1 MRLLLLIALRH
12 LLARKRQSFVSLL
25 GIVLGVAFFMAIASL
40 MRGSENDFLRRLV
53 DNSPHI
59 TIQDEYRSAR
69 PQPVFQAFPH
79 GAVHITHVTPLPE
92 NRGIR
97 GYTRVLDI
105 VRNYPGVL
113 ASPSLGGEGIVSFAG
128 RNVGISLSG
137 MVPQDITQVTTIGD
151 YIVQGRIEDLYVNPD
166 GILIGAEMSRKYGI
180 ALNDTLTIRAGTGNV
195 HTFKVLAIF
204 RTGRGSYDEKQGFI
218 DITRAQ
224 SLMGQINRANSIII
238 KMQDAYAARDF
249 AAQLEKVIGYKAL
262 SWQESSEDI
271 MSTLMIRNLIMYTV
285 VSAVLLVAAFG
296 IYNVISTVVLEKQR
310 DIAILKSMGFE
321 APEIQRIFVF
331 QGVVLGAAGA
341 GMGVPLGCL
350 FMLGLMQITLKVPGT
365 RELAQMPIDWGFSTF
380 AIAIVF
386 AMTASILAA
395 LLPARKAARIEPVDI
410 LRGGF

>member
-40 MRGSENDFLRRLV
+40 MKGSENDFLRRLV

-69 PQPVFQAFPH
+69 PQPIFQVFPQ
-79 GAVHITHVTPLPE
+79 GAVRVTHVTPLPE

-113 ASPSLGGEGIVSFAG
+113 ASPVLGGEGIVSFAG
-128 RNVGISLSG
+128 RNVGVSLSG
-137 MVPQDITQVTTIGD
+137 MVPQDIDKVTTIGD
-151 YIVQGRIEDLYVNPD
+151 YIVEGKISNLYVNPD
-166 GILIGAEMSRKYGI
+166 GIIIGAEMSRKYGI
-180 ALNDTLTIRAGTGNV
+180 ALNDTLTVRAGTGNV

-204 RTGRGSYDEKQGFI
+204 RTGRGSYDEKQAFI

-224 SLMGQINRANSIII
+224 SIMGQINRANSIII
-238 KMQDAYAARDF
+238 KMKDAYAARTF

-271 MSTLMIRNLIMYTV
+271 MSTLMIRNIIMYTV

-321 APEIQRIFVF
+321 APEIQRIFLF
-331 QGVVLGAAGA
+331 QGVVLGVAGA
-341 GMGVPLGCL
+341 AMGVPLGCS
-350 FMLGLMQITLKVPGT
+350 FMFGLMQVTLKVPGT
-365 RELAQMPIDWGFSTF
+365 RELTHMPIDWGFSTF
-380 AIAIVF
+380 AIATAF
-386 AMTASILAA
+386 AMVASVLAA
-395 LLPARKAARIEPVDI
+395 LLPARKAAKIEPVEI

>member
-12 LLARKRQSFVSLL
+12 LMARKRQSFVSLL
-25 GIVLGVAFFMAIASL
+25 GIVLGVAFFMAISSL
-40 MRGSENDFLRRLV
+40 MQGSETDFLKRLV

-59 TIQDEYRSAR
+59 TIQDEYRNPRS
-69 PQPVFQAFPH
+69 QPVLDVYRK
-79 GAVHITHVTPLPE
+79 GAVRITHVTPLPE

-97 GYTRVLDI
+97 GYTRVLEI
-105 VRNYPGVL
+105 IRSYPGLV
-113 ASPSLGGEGIVSFAG
+113 ASPVLGGEGIISFAG

-137 MVPQDITQVTTIGD
+137 MVPQEIRQVTTIGN
-151 YIVQGRIEDLYVNPD
+151 YIVEGRIEDLYSNPD
-166 GILIGAEMSRKYGI
+166 GIVIGAELSRKYGI
-180 ALNDTLTIRAGTGNV
+180 ALNDTLTVRAGSGNV

-204 RTGRGSYDEKQGFI
+204 RTGRGQYDESQAFV
-218 DITRAQ
+218 DISRAQ
-224 SLMGQINRANSIII
+224 SILGQINRANSIII
-238 KMQDAYAARDF
+238 KMQDAYQARDF
-249 AAQLEKVIGYKAL
+249 AAQLEKTIGYKAL

-271 MSTLMIRNLIMYTV
+271 MSTLVIRNIIMYTV

-331 QGVVLGAAGA
+331 QGIVLGGAGA
-341 GMGVPLGCL
+341 AMGVPLGCL
-350 FMLGLMQITLKVPGT
+350 FMLGLMQVTLKVPGSHDLT
-365 RELAQMPIDWGFSTF
+365 QMPVDWSFSTF
-380 AIAIVF
+380 AIATAF
-386 AMTASILAA
+386 AMVASVLAA